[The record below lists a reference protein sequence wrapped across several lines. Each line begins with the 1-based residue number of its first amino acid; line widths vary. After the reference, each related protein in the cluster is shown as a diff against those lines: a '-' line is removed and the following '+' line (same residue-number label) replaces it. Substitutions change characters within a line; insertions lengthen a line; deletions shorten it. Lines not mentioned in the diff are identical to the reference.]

1 MCFMKPPK
9 APKVEAPPSPDDP
22 AQATARRNALAAA
35 GPGRSLLSA
44 SGPLGVPNFKGGAT
58 AMLTG

>member
-9 APKVEAPPSPDDP
+9 APKVEKPPAADDP
-22 AQATARRNALAAA
+22 EIARRRQTELAAA
-35 GPGRSLLSA
+35 GLGRSMLSA
-44 SGPLGVPNFKGGAT
+44 SGPLGIPNYKGGAT